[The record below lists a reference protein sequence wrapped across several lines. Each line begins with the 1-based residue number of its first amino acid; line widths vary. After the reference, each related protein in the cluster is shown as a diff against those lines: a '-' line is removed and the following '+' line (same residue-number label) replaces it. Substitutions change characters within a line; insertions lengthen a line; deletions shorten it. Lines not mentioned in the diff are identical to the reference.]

1 MDTYKTWKD
10 NQWRRVTRYCM
21 IVDEIPIFNPYA
33 TGNTPFLT
41 YRSGDL
47 GFGDIALKLT
57 KSYLSDRI

>member
-1 MDTYKTWKD
+1 
-10 NQWRRVTRYCM
+10 M